1 MHEDGPFIVS
11 ELLRAAATDWQA
23 LPAKV
28 VALYDA
34 GRVVFQSRAM
44 RVVTASGN
52 IIVMSPKDILSFRGD
67 EPYAVIH
74 LY

>member
-11 ELLRAAATDWQA
+11 ELLRAAALDWKS

-34 GRVVFQSRAM
+34 GRLAFQNSAM

-52 IIVMSPKDILSFRGD
+52 TIVMSPEDILLFRGD
-67 EPYAVIH
+67 DPYAVIH
-74 LY
+74 LH

>member
-11 ELLRAAATDWQA
+11 ELLRAAALDWKS

-28 VALYDA
+28 VALYDT
-34 GRVVFQSRAM
+34 GRLIFQNSAM
-44 RVVTASGN
+44 LVVTASGDT
-52 IIVMSPKDILSFRGD
+52 IVMSPEDILLFRGD

-74 LY
+74 LH